1 MLIRALP
8 TGVKLL
14 DVPPHADARGTLQ
27 AVEESGPIPF
37 PPVRMFAIRSVPPG
51 QWRARHAVSCHEFL
65 WMMVGSSAL
74 ALDDGTTRTTL
85 PIDAEGPGVLVS
97 SGVWMELSAFSA
109 DAILCVFA
117 SAPYGATKYFQAP
130 RPELI
135 TRFA

>member
-37 PPVRMFAIRSVPPG
+37 QPIRMFAIRNVPPG

-65 WMMVGSSAL
+65 WMMMGSSVL
-74 ALDDGTTRTTL
+74 ALDDGTTRATL
-85 PIDAEGPGVLVS
+85 PIDADGPGVLVS

-117 SAPYGATKYFQAP
+117 SARYDETRYFQLP
-130 RPELI
+130 RPDLI
-135 TRFA
+135 AQFA